1 LRCHNP
7 IPNAKI
13 SRMSNDP
20 ELTLLESDA
29 PRDPMALF
37 AQWYLA
43 AEAAALPEPSAMTLA
58 TATADGYPV
67 ARMVLLRGFDE
78 RGFQFYTNYQS
89 RKANE
94 LIQNPRASLVFYW
107 APLMRQIRIEGAVQK
122 LTDEE
127 SDAYFRNRPAGHQL
141 GAWASPQSQVIP
153 ERAYLEE
160 RLDFLKRQFPDL
172 TAIPRPPH
180 WGGYRVAPHTIEFW
194 QGRDNRL
201 HDRLR
206 YRRQGDGWVIERLAP

>member
-172 TAIPRPPH
+172 TAIPRPRH